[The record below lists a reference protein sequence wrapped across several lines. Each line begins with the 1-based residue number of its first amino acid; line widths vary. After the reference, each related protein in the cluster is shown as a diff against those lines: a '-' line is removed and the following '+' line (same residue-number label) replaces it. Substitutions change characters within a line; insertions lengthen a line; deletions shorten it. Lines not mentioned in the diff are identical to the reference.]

1 LYSLLIRR
9 GGIALTG
16 SQAII
21 QRIVLILTVMLA
33 LYCTLAGRAF
43 AAATEI
49 TAPAG
54 TQAHAFSIDLAI
66 NESEPYAGIQFGL
79 TLSDEDAL
87 EFVSF
92 TQSDSTRGASAYPVV
107 YAHGAHSFGFWRG
120 SNAFQGNIT
129 VGTLNFIYTGS
140 GPQTVTITEMLVARI
155 VGNNPVGERKDASA
169 LPVIRVSRSGVA
181 GNDDTSGNGTGNPGS
196 DGGTGNP
203 GSDGD
208 TSGETGDS
216 GDSNGET
223 SGNPISGTGG
233 ASGGSV
239 NPVVVIGEE
248 EAPLAN
254 IETKSKYFDDAPEKD
269 WPWAVDAIDY
279 LYEAGVVNGTAP
291 RTYTPAAPITRGD
304 FMLMLV
310 RAFDLKATTAGNFQD
325 VAPDSYYY
333 DAIAI
338 AKILGIAK
346 GDGLNFNPGASITRQ
361 DAMVLT
367 ARTLQSVGSPLPA
380 ASQSVLSPFPDN
392 AKIAEY
398 AKDAVAALVQSG
410 IITGDGTGINP
421 LGNTSRAEMA
431 VILYRIL
438 TLG

>member
-1 LYSLLIRR
+1 
-9 GGIALTG
+9 
-16 SQAII
+16 
-21 QRIVLILTVMLA
+21 MLA
-33 LYCTLAGRAF
+33 LYCTLADRTF
-43 AAATEI
+43 AAVTEI

-54 TQAHAFSIDLAI
+54 TQAYEFSIDLVI

-79 TLSDEDAL
+79 TLSDENAL
-87 EFVSF
+87 KFVSF
-92 TQSDSTRGASAYPVV
+92 TQSSSTRGASAYPIV
-107 YAHGAHSFGFWRG
+107 YAHGAHSFGFFRT
-120 SNAFQGNIT
+120 SNDFQGNIT
-129 VGTLNFIYTGS
+129 VGTLNFTYTGS
-140 GPQTVTITEMLVARI
+140 EPQTVTITEMLVARI
-155 VGNNPVGERKDASA
+155 VGAKSAGERKDASD
-169 LPVIRVSRSGVA
+169 LPVIRVSRGVA
-181 GNDDTSGNGTGNPGS
+181 GGDDTPGNGTGNPGS
-196 DGGTGNP
+196 DDGTGNP
-203 GSDGD
+203 GSDNGTGNPGD
-208 TSGETGDS
+208 DSGTGNPGDGTGGDS
-216 GDSNGET
+216 GNPNDET
-223 SGNPISGTGG
+223 SGSPVSGTVG

-254 IETKSKYFDDAPEKD
+254 IETKSKYFDDVPEKD

-291 RTYTPAAPITRGD
+291 RTYTPASPITRGD

-325 VAPDSYYY
+325 VPLDSYYY

-346 GDGLNFNPGASITRQ
+346 GDGLNFNPRASVTRQ

-380 ASQSVLSPFPDN
+380 ASQSVLLPFPDN

-438 TLG
+438 MLG